1 MAQSPWAKSAEYW
14 LYQIH
19 QALLGLTVTI
29 DPGDVEI
36 GAVEIKNGA
45 TDDRAIVKTAANFIG
60 TDLALGVRDP
70 LGATEAT
77 LGQVQASTGNSETS
91 LASID
96 TKLTGPL
103 PVKGQGPVSDTNDR
117 LDVAL
122 YWDGVD
128 AHSSGTDISSAVTL
142 TPPAGANRILIQA
155 LTQNV
160 RYTLDGT
167 DPTSTLGFQLKAG
180 DGPIVLSMGQA
191 IVLKVI
197 QEAATASLQYQWL
210 N

>member
-1 MAQSPWAKSAEYW
+1 MGQAPWAKSAEYW

-96 TKLTGPL
+96 TKLNGPL
-103 PVKGQGPVSDTNDR
+103 PVKGQGPVNSADR

-122 YWDGVD
+122 AWDVVD
-128 AHSSGTDISSAVTL
+128 PHNSGLNIAAAVTL

-167 DPTSTLGFQLKAG
+167 VPTSTLGFQLKAG
-180 DGPIVLSMGQA
+180 NDPVVLFVGFNV
-191 IVLKVI
+191 ILKVI

-210 N
+210 D